1 MPNCCTGAA
10 VNAACAAISVDVH
23 TFLLHCQPNVVGIA
37 HAHAVGKVK
46 ITMVWKCSHHIS
58 QEWEFTLIMFGEKFI
73 NVILCFDFM
82 LQPFVRIDPSGY
94 LVIG

>member
-37 HAHAVGKVK
+37 HAHAVGKVE
-46 ITMVWKCSHHIS
+46 IAVVRKCSHHIS
-58 QEWEFTLIMFGEKFI
+58 QECEFSLIVFGEETVH
-73 NVILCFDFM
+73 VILCFDFM
-82 LQPFVRIDPSGY
+82 LQPFV
-94 LVIG
+94 